1 MRFICL
7 CSIKTWSFGY
17 SPTKGHSEL
26 KPNTYGEPAVGR
38 REGQKTDT
46 TEARGGHESM
56 KDTKKG
62 PIHLTFKEKYQ
73 YAEIFYIHG
82 THRYA
87 DMIVGRDMNE
97 SRFPY

>member
-1 MRFICL
+1 
-7 CSIKTWSFGY
+7 
-17 SPTKGHSEL
+17 
-26 KPNTYGEPAVGR
+26 
-38 REGQKTDT
+38 
-46 TEARGGHESM
+46 M